1 MSKLPSFGS
10 RESNKKLVYL
20 DQLKKILWNF
30 PVTAK
35 TNLTQQ
41 SLKPTTKCIHVHI
54 SITQVQ
60 VCLQGFHHRPG
71 KKQFLAALSMTF
83 PAWFD
88 HLLESLHEKFSSNSF
103 AHLWKPVPLLV
114 KTLMKPLRV
123 WQRYKIWEPGQLHVT
138 LTLKKQT
145 NKILLFL

>member
-1 MSKLPSFGS
+1 MT
-10 RESNKKLVYL
+10 E
-20 DQLKKILWNF
+20 
-30 PVTAK
+30 
-35 TNLTQQ
+35 
-41 SLKPTTKCIHVHI
+41 CIHVHI

-103 AHLWKPVPLLV
+103 CPLV
-114 KTLMKPLRV
+114 KTSSPLGENLNEAPEGV
-123 WQRYKIWEPGQLHVT
+123 AKI
-138 LTLKKQT
+138 
-145 NKILLFL
+145 